1 MDIILVRHG
10 ETEEN
15 TLKNF
20 SRKDIQLSQRGRI
33 QIENTK
39 KYVKIL
45 DFKKVYVSPLNRTVE
60 TMEILKLN
68 GIKEERIREIDFGVF
83 EGKNYAT
90 LEREF
95 PKETKL
101 WNENPITYAMPQGES
116 IKDAYFRVEE
126 FLQEVVERDENVLLV
141 CHEGIIRIALSWVF
155 DNPEYFFKFKA
166 ENGSINII
174 TVHEGYKYINKM
186 NYINY

>member
-15 TLKNF
+15 ALKNF

-33 QIENTK
+33 QIENTR
-39 KYVKIL
+39 KYIETL
-45 DFKKVYVSPLNRTVE
+45 DFKKVYVSPLNRTIE
-60 TMEILKLN
+60 TMEILKLE
-68 GIKEERIREIDFGVF
+68 GIKEKRIQEVDFGLF
-83 EGKNYAT
+83 EGKNYET

-101 WNENPITYAMPQGES
+101 WNENPITYAVPQGES
-116 IKDAYFRVEE
+116 IEGAYSRVKE
-126 FLQEVVERDENVLLV
+126 FLEELIERDENVLLV